1 MTMAS
6 TGGKNDL
13 IPVGHTTLIG
23 TILEFDEPRGI
34 GTVGCGERTVPFHC
48 TAITDGSR
56 QIEVGTVVAVR
67 IGPARLGRLEA
78 RSVRPLVSSPGAAL
92 DGEHRPG
99 AHSQR
104 PDVYVPATPVT
115 EPSPSMPVVVSAPAP
130 EPPRPSPSVVS
141 AAPAAAPVEPVEPVD
156 AVEGW
161 PVGRD
166 SAASSWESDA
176 SATPVAGTPAVS
188 PPAATPSV
196 ITPPAVAPAPSA
208 PLGRVPVDTGS
219 RDSEPEDA
227 EDTDSSS
234 PRPNFWS
241 PFSVSPTGP
250 PPTWSTP
257 VTRRESPGDGS

>member
-92 DGEHRPG
+92 DGERRPG
-99 AHSQR
+99 AHSRR
-104 PDVYVPATPVT
+104 PDDYVAAPPVT
-115 EPSPSMPVVVSAPAP
+115 EPSPSMPVVVSTPLP
-130 EPPRPSPSVVS
+130 EPPRRSPSV
-141 AAPAAAPVEPVEPVD
+141 APVEPVESDESGD
-156 AVEGW
+156 AVDGW

-176 SATPVAGTPAVS
+176 SATPVAGTPAVP

-196 ITPPAVAPAPSA
+196 VTPPAVAPALS
-208 PLGRVPVDTGS
+208 LLMS
-219 RDSEPEDA
+219 K
-227 EDTDSSS
+227 
-234 PRPNFWS
+234 F
-241 PFSVSPTGP
+241 
-250 PPTWSTP
+250 
-257 VTRRESPGDGS
+257 RR

>member
-141 AAPAAAPVEPVEPVD
+141 AAPAAAPVEPVEPVEPVD

-176 SATPVAGTPAVS
+176 SATPVAGTPAV
-188 PPAATPSV
+188 PPAGV
-196 ITPPAVAPAPSA
+196 VQAPSA
-208 PLGRVPVDTGS
+208 PLGWVPVDAGS
-219 RDSEPEDA
+219 EDAESEDAESEDA

-257 VTRRESPGDGS
+257 VTRRESPGNGS